1 MIYTRTYIITRNT
14 SHNVPSIPLS
24 EPDSPPGNLTVEDST
39 STTATLLWSPPER
52 PNGVVQL
59 YEVTYENEFHSA
71 SLNSS
76 SNRVT
81 LTNLRPFSYY
91 NVSVRA
97 YTRYGHGN
105 QTSDI
110 LYLLSGEDGAL
121 LVKHTSKK
129 KTTKKHLSSANGWC
143 LFASPVPGSPPY
155 GLAYE
160 SISPSEVN
168 VTWRPPLLPNGI
180 ITHYSL
186 ELWNSSHYLNL
197 TSQTNGIRIAHLRKY
212 ANYRLVVQAHTQA
225 GPGNYSSEPLNIT
238 TLEDGERPESG
249 FRGGSFFPFVFQLQ
263 RMATAQAVFPFLL
276 FPTPFE
282 RLRINTGLTMLLH
295 RSGCCRG
302 GRARGT
308 QVIPFSDWCC
318 SPTGDFH
325 FLDPD
330 RTFARF

>member
-1 MIYTRTYIITRNT
+1 MSQ
-14 SHNVPSIPLS
+14 SHFVPSVPPS

-39 STTATLLWSPPER
+39 STTTTLLWSPPER

-71 SLNSS
+71 SVNSS
-76 SNRVT
+76 SNRIT
-81 LTNLRPFSYY
+81 LTNLRPFSHY

-105 QTSDI
+105 QTSDT
-110 LYLLSGEDGAL
+110 LYLLSGEDGAS
-121 LVKHTSKK
+121 LVKDTSKEIIPLAAPS
-129 KTTKKHLSSANGWC
+129 TNGSC
-143 LFASPVPGSPPY
+143 LFVSPVPGSPPY

-168 VTWRPPLLPNGI
+168 VTWRPPLLPNGV

-197 TSQTNGIRIAHLRKY
+197 TSQTNSIHIAHLRKY

-238 TLEDGERPESG
+238 TLEDGERRG
-249 FRGGSFFPFVFQLQ
+249 KGKKGAGLLFRFVFQLQ
-263 RMATAQAVFPFLL
+263 RMATAGVVLHLDFPFLPL
-276 FPTPFE
+276 PPH
-282 RLRINTGLTMLLH
+282 LNN
-295 RSGCCRG
+295 S
-302 GRARGT
+302 AST
-308 QVIPFSDWCC
+308 Q
-318 SPTGDFH
+318 G
-325 FLDPD
+325 
-330 RTFARF
+330 

>member
-1 MIYTRTYIITRNT
+1 M
-14 SHNVPSIPLS
+14 
-24 EPDSPPGNLTVEDST
+24 EDST

-71 SLNSS
+71 SVNSS
-76 SNRVT
+76 SNRIT
-81 LTNLRPFSYY
+81 LTNLRPFSHY

-105 QTSDI
+105 QTSDT

-121 LVKHTSKK
+121 LVKDTSKEK
-129 KTTKKHLSSANGWC
+129 IPLAAPSTNGSC
-143 LFASPVPGSPPY
+143 LFVSPVPGSPPY

-168 VTWRPPLLPNGI
+168 VTWRPPLLPNGV

-197 TSQTNGIRIAHLRKY
+197 TSQTNSIRIAHLRKY
-212 ANYRLVVQAHTQA
+212 ATYRLVVQAHTQA

-238 TLEDGERPESG
+238 TLEDGERRGKGKRRRG
-249 FRGGSFFPFVFQLQ
+249 FCFVLSFSSREWQ
-263 RMATAQAVFPFLL
+263 RL
-276 FPTPFE
+276 
-282 RLRINTGLTMLLH
+282 GLCYSFT
-295 RSGCCRG
+295 
-302 GRARGT
+302 
-308 QVIPFSDWCC
+308 
-318 SPTGDFH
+318 FH
-325 FLDPD
+325 FCLCRPI
-330 RTFARF
+330 